1 MFGHKCFLLI
11 GQLEDSS
18 ASGLYK
24 DSYELLSCDFGF
36 AQSLDRN
43 GKPQSEVQGGTISMV
58 YPNVPPQEI
67 VDWMLKSGK
76 VENGAI
82 VICDANDL
90 PLEKVYFEDGV
101 CTGMKVGYHQSG
113 NGYVST
119 NIQID
124 VRKISVGN
132 VAIEK
137 RWVNIK

>member
-1 MFGHKCFLLI
+1 MFGHKCFLRI

-24 DSYELLSCDFGF
+24 YSYELLSCTYGFG
-36 AQSLDRN
+36 QSVDRN
-43 GKPQSEVQGGTISMV
+43 GKPQSEVQGGTLNLV
-58 YPNVPPQEI
+58 FPNVPPNDFI
-67 VDWMLKSGK
+67 SWMLKSSK
-76 VENGAI
+76 LEDGAI

>member
-1 MFGHKCFLLI
+1 MFGHKCFLRI

-36 AQSLDRN
+36 AQSMDRN

-101 CTGMKVGYHQSG
+101 CTGMKVGYHQRG

>member
-1 MFGHKCFLLI
+1 MFGHKCFLRI

-24 DSYELLSCDFGF
+24 YSYELLSCDFGF
-36 AQSLDRN
+36 AQSMDRN

-113 NGYVST
+113 NGYVYT

>member
-1 MFGHKCFLLI
+1 MFGHKCFLRI

-24 DSYELLSCDFGF
+24 YSYELLSCDFGF
-36 AQSLDRN
+36 AQSMDRN

>member
-1 MFGHKCFLLI
+1 MFGHKCFLRI

-36 AQSLDRN
+36 AQSMDRN

>member
-1 MFGHKCFLLI
+1 M
-11 GQLEDSS
+11 
-18 ASGLYK
+18 
-24 DSYELLSCDFGF
+24 
-36 AQSLDRN
+36 DRN

-137 RWVNIK
+137 RWVNIEYFGVICARHFGQNVPV

>member
-1 MFGHKCFLLI
+1 MFGHKCFLRI

-36 AQSLDRN
+36 AQSMDRN

-58 YPNVPPQEI
+58 YPNVAPQEI

-124 VRKISVGN
+124 VRIISVGN